1 MHRGDGTMAYTA
13 PQLLSMSQKDLDN
26 LFSNSPSG
34 DIPNGE
40 AEGTAIIAPDT
51 VFSPEIASLINIFTW
66 KGKTFDAAHGTLRN
80 RILAFGL
87 DAIVAEVYKSASWF
101 DNKECIV
108 LDYSKTS
115 FVAQHVRDE
124 IRLIAPGLY
133 LGLVY
138 WEKSKTIHFALQF
151 PVA

>member
-1 MHRGDGTMAYTA
+1 MAYTA

-51 VFSPEIASLINIFTW
+51 VFSPEFASLINIFTW

>member
-1 MHRGDGTMAYTA
+1 VAYTA
-13 PQLLSMSQKDLDN
+13 SQLLAMSQKQLDD
-26 LFSNSPSG
+26 LFSASPAG

-40 AEGTAIIAPDT
+40 AEGTAIIASGT
-51 VFSPEIASLINIFTW
+51 VFSPEIAALINIFAW
-66 KGKTFDAAHGTLRN
+66 KGKTFDAAHGTLTN

-87 DAIVAEVYKSASWF
+87 NAIVAEVYKASSWF

-115 FVAQHVRDE
+115 LVAEHVRDE
-124 IRLIAPGLY
+124 IREIAPGTY

-138 WEKSKTIHFALQF
+138 WDKDRTIHFSLQF
-151 PVA
+151 PSS

>member
-1 MHRGDGTMAYTA
+1 MTYTSS
-13 PQLLSMSQKDLDN
+13 QLLGLSQQELDD
-26 LFSNSPSG
+26 LFSKSPAG

-40 AEGTAIIAPDT
+40 GNGTAIIAPGT
-51 VFSPEIASLINIFTW
+51 VFSAKIASLINIFGW
-66 KGKTFDAAHGTLRN
+66 QGKTFDAAHGTLTN

-87 DAIVAEVYKSASWF
+87 NAIVAEVYKSTSWF

-115 FVAQHVRDE
+115 LLAEHIRDE
-124 IRLIAPGLY
+124 IREIGPGTY

-138 WEKSKTIHFALQF
+138 WDKNKTIHFSLQF
-151 PVA
+151 PGA